1 MTLPSAS
8 SFLGL
13 SAQAEQTATATPLV
27 NREVQAL
34 QWMRFSAA
42 PHAWHAV
49 ALETDIFPLRY
60 SEHTRLE
67 MRKAL
72 RAERGMYVA
81 AIT

>member
-42 PHAWHAV
+42 R
-49 ALETDIFPLRY
+49 D
-60 SEHTRLE
+60 SENTRLE